1 MYVNTGSRLF
11 ARSLTVENCSAT
23 LHGGGIFLNASSMT
37 TEGASTLRNNTA
49 NTRGGA
55 VYAISA
61 ADVTLGGVV
70 LFERNAVLSTA
81 GSVAPYGGA
90 FFASSATVTVPVG
103 SALTFLANS
112 CVYQGGAMV
121 ISQVTLDVGGEIN
134 FVGATLFCTASP
146 ALHTPEFFL
155 QNPSSERTQELL
167 RKSRIPLLFAIPF
180 LRLDS
185 RPLYSTTLSSC
196 RIPSLCA
203 HTIPFP

>member
-1 MYVNTGSRLF
+1 MSLTVGGDILLENTRFLFCSAVSGGAVYVNTGSRLF

-37 TEGASTLRNNTA
+37 MEGASTLRNNTA

-61 ADVTLGGVV
+61 ADVTLGGVL

-81 GSVAPYGGA
+81 GNIASYGGA
-90 FFASSATVTVPVG
+90 LFASSATVTMPVG

-112 CVYQGGAMV
+112 CVSLGGAMV
-121 ISQVTLDVGGEIN
+121 MIQVTLDVGGEIN

-146 ALHTPEFFL
+146 ALHTPEFF
-155 QNPSSERTQELL
+155 PPES
-167 RKSRIPLLFAIPF
+167 LF
-180 LRLDS
+180 
-185 RPLYSTTLSSC
+185 
-196 RIPSLCA
+196 
-203 HTIPFP
+203 